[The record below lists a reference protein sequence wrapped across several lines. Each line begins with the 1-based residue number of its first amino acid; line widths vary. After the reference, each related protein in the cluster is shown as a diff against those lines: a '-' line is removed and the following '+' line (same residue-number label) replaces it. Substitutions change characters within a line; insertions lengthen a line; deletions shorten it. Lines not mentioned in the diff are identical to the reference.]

1 MRRELSRGRWVLWHQ
16 DMTSLAVS
24 AEAARKLPGPAAA
37 GVARVAQRLE
47 KAHVRSSDAVVAIG
61 PQFLTQ
67 YRTWGV
73 PTDHVRVIPNWAP
86 LDDIRPSERDNPW
99 TKRYE
104 LPTEGLRLLYAG
116 TLGRKHNPLL
126 LLEILDAVRAKG
138 VDANLVVCSEG
149 EGADDLAAAAG
160 DRPDVRILGF
170 QPAEEFSD
178 VLASADVVLALL
190 EKDAATF
197 SVPSKVLSYL
207 SAGRAIV
214 GLMPANNP
222 AAADIEASGGF
233 TAGPDAAGAAAAA
246 SWLVTTAADDGFD
259 GIGRAARKL
268 AEERF
273 GIERI
278 TDDFEA
284 VLLSAARR

>member
-1 MRRELSRGRWVLWHQ
+1 
-16 DMTSLAVS
+16 
-24 AEAARKLPGPAAA
+24 
-37 GVARVAQRLE
+37 VARVAQRLE

-61 PQFLTQ
+61 DQFLTQ

-86 LDDIRPSERDNPW
+86 LDDIRPGERDNRW
-99 TKRYE
+99 TKLYE

-190 EKDAATF
+190 ERHAAMF

-222 AAADIEASGGF
+222 AATDIEASGGF
-233 TAGPDAAGAAAAA
+233 TAGPDAAGADAAA